1 MPLEHVKVIKT
12 QEKLVLG
19 EARDLGKHEW
29 HDNLRHQMHYD
40 KDTPLSFKET
50 LLGIYL
56 LNSFKSLF
64 TLEMA

>member
-1 MPLEHVKVIKT
+1 MPLDHVEVKKVWT

-19 EARDLGKHEW
+19 EARDLW
-29 HDNLRHQMHYD
+29 HDHLRHQMHQD

-56 LNSFKSLF
+56 LDFFESLI